1 VDGGM
6 IDGWMDGRKI
16 VLRIDYSMLTIKFI
30 LEYIFASDI
39 KEGLNLSDTITK

>member
-1 VDGGM
+1 M
-6 IDGWMDGRKI
+6 IDGRMDVKL
-16 VLRIDYSMLTIKFI
+16 LRIDYSMLTSKFI